1 VADFIVETS
10 LKDLVKKPGT
20 GSPNRLASLVWNIP
34 DTKPGDAWMHKSDVA
49 GEQGK
54 AYFFPSV
61 NGFEAV
67 PGNRV
72 TAQMRGPWLG
82 RGDCN
87 LYLYRANAA
96 AGDVL
101 ASSENGGMRED
112 ISFEIKDA
120 GKYMLEVKCAENG
133 RFTINAEMN

>member
-1 VADFIVETS
+1 MRARCGNALSTDIF
-10 LKDLVKKPGT
+10 LVT
-20 GSPNRLASLVWNIP
+20 RS
-34 DTKPGDAWMHKSDVA
+34 
-49 GEQGK
+49 
-54 AYFFPSV
+54 
-61 NGFEAV
+61 
-67 PGNRV
+67 
-72 TAQMRGPWLG
+72 
-82 RGDCN
+82 DCN

-120 GKYMLEVKCAENG
+120 GKYMLEVKCAERG